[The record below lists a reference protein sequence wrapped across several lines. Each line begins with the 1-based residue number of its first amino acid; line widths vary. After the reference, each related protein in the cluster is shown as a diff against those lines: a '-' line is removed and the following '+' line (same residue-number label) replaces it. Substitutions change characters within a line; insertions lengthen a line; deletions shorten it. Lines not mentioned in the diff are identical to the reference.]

1 MFLKQPTT
9 GRIRLLHLLA
19 GVCITGLILVVNT
32 FVITAQE
39 QDTLQKHNPVIV
51 KDTFPLPDTAFVAV
65 VVKKHSPHKAIMY
78 SLICPG
84 LGQVYNHKYWKL
96 PIIYGAGGTFAYFIL
111 YHQDKY
117 EKFRDAN
124 NAYTNMDPDDVTEKT
139 IFYIDGI
146 PYRPSSLS
154 RGRDTYRRWRDLN
167 IAGLGALYLL
177 NVIDA
182 MVDAYFFNYDI
193 SDDLSLKM
201 EPALIQGPGVTAS
214 LGFRINLGF

>member
-19 GVCITGLILVVNT
+19 GVCITGLILVINT
-32 FVITAQE
+32 FTAASQG
-39 QDTLQKHNPVIV
+39 QDTIRKRNFIAGQDTILQ
-51 KDTFPLPDTAFVAV
+51 PDTVFIAAV
-65 VVKKHSPHKAIMY
+65 IKKHSPRKAVMY

-96 PIIYGAGGTFAYFIL
+96 PIIYGAGGAFAYFII
-111 YHQDKY
+111 YNQNKY
-117 EKFRDAN
+117 EKFRDSYVN
-124 NAYTNMDPDDVTEKT
+124 NKGAGQNDE
-139 IFYIDGI
+139 FFIDGI
-146 PYRPSSLS
+146 PYEYRNLS
-154 RGRDTYRRWRDLN
+154 RGRDFYRRYRDLS
-167 IAGLGALYLL
+167 IAGLGAIYLL

-201 EPALIQGPGVTAS
+201 EPALIQGPGITAS

>member
-9 GRIRLLHLLA
+9 GRQRLLHILA
-19 GVCITGLILVVNT
+19 GIGITGLVLVVNA
-32 FVITAQE
+32 FAIAAQE
-39 QDTLQKHNPVIV
+39 QDTVRKRVSVAEKGPIIQT
-51 KDTFPLPDTAFVAV
+51 DTTSVAAL
-65 VVKKHSPHKAIMY
+65 VKKHSPRKAVMY

-96 PIIYGAGGTFAYFIL
+96 PIIYGAGGTFAYFIIS
-111 YHQDKY
+111 HQNKY
-117 EKFRDAN
+117 EKFRDTYDN
-124 NAYTNMDPDDVTEKT
+124 NKGADPKARFE
-139 IFYIDGI
+139 IDGLS
-146 PYRPSSLS
+146 YYYQSLP
-154 RGRDTYRRWRDLN
+154 RGRDIYRRWRDLN

-182 MVDAYFFNYDI
+182 MVDAYFFSYDI

-201 EPALIQGPGVTAS
+201 EPTLIQGPGETAS

>member
-1 MFLKQPTT
+1 MLLKQPTT
-9 GRIRLLHLLA
+9 GRIRLLHPLA
-19 GVCITGLILVVNT
+19 GFCITGLILVMNI
-32 FVITAQE
+32 FSIAAQE
-39 QDTLQKHNPVIV
+39 QDTIRKRAFISEQVTIPQR
-51 KDTFPLPDTAFVAV
+51 DTAFVAAV
-65 VVKKHSPHKAIMY
+65 IKKHSPHKAIMY

-84 LGQVYNHKYWKL
+84 LGQVYNKKYWKL
-96 PIIYGAGGTFAYFIL
+96 PIIYGAGGAFAYYII
-111 YHQDKY
+111 YHQNKY
-117 EKFRDAN
+117 EKFRDTYN
-124 NAYTNMDPDDVTEKT
+124 NNLGATDKER
-139 IFYIDGI
+139 FLIDGL
-146 PYRPSSLS
+146 PYSFSSLP